1 MRWLCLAGVAAL
13 MLTTGAA
20 ASPLDGTYRI
30 QQLAG
35 QPVDWAGFLLIDGS
49 RVALQSP
56 CNSYAATWRADGTG
70 RLSPDTPMIG
80 TQAVCAS
87 PELSSAD
94 ATLRQVASRAERL
107 AHRDGWVRLQLSDG
121 TILIEAVR

>member
-1 MRWLCLAGVAAL
+1 MRRLCLASVAAL
-13 MLTTGAA
+13 MLTTGAVA
-20 ASPLDGTYRI
+20 NPLDGTYRI

-35 QPVDWAGFLLIDGS
+35 QPVDWAGFLQVEGS
-49 RVALQSP
+49 RVTLQSP

-70 RLSPDTPMIG
+70 RLTPDMPMIG

-94 ATLRQVASRAERL
+94 ATLRQVASRAEWL

-121 TILIEAVR
+121 TILIEAIR

>member
-1 MRWLCLAGVAAL
+1 MRWLCLAGVVAL

-35 QPVDWAGFLLIDGS
+35 KPVTWAGFLQVEGA

-70 RLSPDTPMIG
+70 RLTPDMPLIG
-80 TQAVCAS
+80 TQAICAS

-107 AHRDGWVRLQLSDG
+107 EHQGERVRLQLSDG